1 MLIVDKPLD
10 WSSMDVCRRV
20 KRATGGAKVGHAG
33 TLDPLATG
41 VVVCCL
47 GRATSLVER
56 LMGLPKTYEA
66 EVDLSAFSVTD
77 DREGPLLPVS
87 VGAIPSE
94 AQVREGLRAFVG
106 WIEQTPPAYS
116 AVHVGGERAY
126 DLARAGKA
134 VTLQPRRVR
143 VDEIAWVTYAWP
155 TLAVRVRCGR
165 GTYIRSLARDLGR
178 SLGTGGHLASLRR
191 TRVGGFAVEGAADA
205 QRLALPITQSDL
217 LGMDVVESMLAGGEA
232 AEEKPG
238 GRSGESAAG

>member
-1 MLIVDKPLD
+1 LLIVDKPLG

-66 EVDLSAFSVTD
+66 QVDLSAFSVTD
-77 DREGPLLPVS
+77 DREGPLLPVTL
-87 VGAIPSE
+87 ATIPTE

-106 WIEQTPPAYS
+106 WIEQAPPAYS
-116 AVHVGGERAY
+116 AVHIGGERAY
-126 DLARAGKA
+126 DLARAGKP
-134 VTLQPRRVR
+134 VSPQPRRVR
-143 VDEIAWVTYAWP
+143 VDAIEWVSFAWP

-178 SLGTGGHLASLRR
+178 SLGTGGHLSSLRR
-191 TRVGGFAVEGAADA
+191 TRVGGYTVEAAADA
-205 QRLALPITQSDL
+205 QRLGQPIKQVDL
-217 LGMDVVESMLAGGEA
+217 IGLDAVEAGLA
-232 AEEKPG
+232 PG
-238 GRSGESAAG
+238 GPATG